1 MHCRRPNK
9 PKILVIAGP
18 TSSGKTELAVH
29 LAKKIN
35 GEIISA
41 DSRQVY
47 KGLDI
52 GTGKVTKKEMKGVP
66 HHLINVVSPKMTF
79 TVVQYK
85 KLAEKKIAE
94 IIKRGKVP
102 IIAGGTGFYIQAVID
117 DLTLPSAV
125 PNPSLRKKLEK
136 KSTSHLFKK
145 LQRLDPRRGKTIDSK
160 NKRRLI
166 RAIEIASALGKVP
179 KLKKKVS
186 PYEILYIGIATTE
199 KQLKRKINIRLFAQ
213 IRAGM
218 IAEAEG
224 LHDKG
229 LTFKRMDELGLEYR
243 YLARFLQ
250 KKITKEEMI
259 QKLTAEIWKYAKRQK
274 TWFKRDRR
282 IVWFE
287 LKQAKKIERTV
298 VQFLK

>member
-9 PKILVIAGP
+9 PKILVIVGP

-85 KLAEKKIAE
+85 KLAEKKIAN

-136 KSTSHLFKK
+136 KSASHLFKK

-186 PYEILYIGIATTE
+186 PYEILYIGIVTTE
-199 KQLKRKINIRLFAQ
+199 KQLKKKINIRLFAQ

>member
-1 MHCRRPNK
+1 M
-9 PKILVIAGP
+9 
-18 TSSGKTELAVH
+18 
-29 LAKKIN
+29 
-35 GEIISA
+35 
-41 DSRQVY
+41 
-47 KGLDI
+47 
-52 GTGKVTKKEMKGVP
+52 
-66 HHLINVVSPKMTF
+66 
-79 TVVQYK
+79 
-85 KLAEKKIAE
+85 
-94 IIKRGKVP
+94 
-102 IIAGGTGFYIQAVID
+102 
-117 DLTLPSAV
+117 TLPSAV

-136 KSTSHLFKK
+136 KSASHLFKK

-179 KLKKKVS
+179 KLKNKVS

-199 KQLKRKINIRLFAQ
+199 KQLKKKNNIRLFEQ

-218 IAEAEG
+218 IDEAER

>member
-29 LAKKIN
+29 LAKIIN

-79 TVVQYK
+79 TVMQYK

-186 PYEILYIGIATTE
+186 PYEIFYIGIATTE

-218 IAEAEG
+218 IAEADG

-229 LTFKRMDELGLEYR
+229 LTFKRMYELGLEYR